1 MAVVRELPTV
11 EDLASLLLGYKP
23 ESKSESE
30 SDHDVAYYEALA
42 QKVLDVEVNDDTE

>member
-23 ESKSESE
+23 ESKSES
-30 SDHDVAYYEALA
+30 DHDVAYYEALA